1 MESLGISAMGDPVDV
16 PGDTFIVEQRQP
28 KTWEKAELW
37 PSGQEAREGE
47 WESCSSGKR
56 KELDVLSW
64 THAVGIRRR

>member
-47 WESCSSGKR
+47 WEFERSLR
-56 KELDVLSW
+56 AHLENARSW
-64 THAVGIRRR
+64 TC